1 MTGTTTNDNR
11 ANGNRAP
18 ANVGSQFDFSRLN
31 EMNGTMLSEGAKLN
45 ARLSETVQTIGKEWA
60 EFIGTRLGENNRFF
74 QTLHA
79 CKSVPD
85 MQQAYARFWLDAFT
99 QYGEEAQRL
108 MRISQ
113 SSVEETVRTVQQA
126 VPTDPPRPDLDQAA

>member
-45 ARLSETVQTIGKEWA
+45 ARLGETMQTMGKEWA
-60 EFIGTRLGENNRFF
+60 EFIGTRLGENNRLF

-113 SSVEETVRTVQQA
+113 GAVEKTARTAPQPEPVEIK
-126 VPTDPPRPDLDQAA
+126 PDIHQAA